1 MDLDKIKAILEL
13 FEESKISKLEVE
25 DENLRIAMEKGGGQV
40 TYTLSDSSNTVQA
53 DVAQKKEEAP
63 VLEEPSGYIVKAPL
77 VGTFYTAPSPGARPF
92 VEVGQK
98 VSAGDVLCIL
108 EAMKMLNEIK
118 SPISGTIKK
127 VLAING
133 DLIGYEDELFEIEEL

>member
-40 TYTLSDSSNTVQA
+40 TYTLSDSSNTIQA
-53 DVAQKKEEAP
+53 DVAQKIEEAP

-118 SPISGTIKK
+118 SPVSGTVKK

-133 DLIGYEDELFEIEEL
+133 DLIG

>member
-1 MDLDKIKAILEL
+1 MDLDKLRAILEI

-25 DENLRIAMEKGGGQV
+25 DENLRIAMEKGGGQM
-40 TYTLSDSSNTVQA
+40 TYTLSESSNTISPVDKTIIDEKPA
-53 DVAQKKEEAP
+53 AEEAT
-63 VLEEPSGYIVKAPL
+63 GYIVKAPL
-77 VGTFYTAPSPGARPF
+77 VGTFYTAPSPGAKPF
-92 VEVGQK
+92 VEIGQR

-118 SPISGTIKK
+118 SPVSGTVKK

-133 DLIGYEDELFEIEEL
+133 DLIGFNDDLFEIEEK

>member
-118 SPISGTIKK
+118 SPVSGTVKK

>member
-40 TYTLSDSSNTVQA
+40 TYTLSDSSNTIQA
-53 DVAQKKEEAP
+53 DVAQKIEEAP

>member
-25 DENLRIAMEKGGGQV
+25 DENLRIAMEKGGGQM
-40 TYTLSDSSNTVQA
+40 TYTLSDSLNTVQA
-53 DVAQKKEEAP
+53 DVTPKIEEVP
-63 VLEEPSGYIVKAPL
+63 VALEPSGYIVKAPL
-77 VGTFYTAPSPGARPF
+77 VGTFYTAPSPGAKPF

-118 SPISGTIKK
+118 SPVSGTVKK

>member
-40 TYTLSDSSNTVQA
+40 TYTLSDSSNTIQA
-53 DVAQKKEEAP
+53 DVAQKIEEAP

-118 SPISGTIKK
+118 SPVSGTVKK
-127 VLAING
+127 VLSING

>member
-40 TYTLSDSSNTVQA
+40 TYTLSDSSNTIQA
-53 DVAQKKEEAP
+53 DVAQKIEEAP

-118 SPISGTIKK
+118 SPVSGTVKK

>member
-25 DENLRIAMEKGGGQV
+25 DENLRIAMEKGGGQM
-40 TYTLSDSSNTVQA
+40 TYTLSDSLNTVQA
-53 DVAQKKEEAP
+53 DVAPKIEEVP
-63 VLEEPSGYIVKAPL
+63 VALKPSGYIVKAPL
-77 VGTFYTAPSPGARPF
+77 VGTFYTAPSPGAKPF

-118 SPISGTIKK
+118 SPVSGTVKK